1 MSSDFPIPVVPVV
14 QVPWCSQFTSK
25 ESKFA
30 FPAPGTMRPR
40 LWYATVCFRCQAPWN
55 WAHGG
60 FLKWGYPKS
69 WMVDFVEIP
78 NLTWMISG
86 GIPRKPPNRP
96 IGNQWPV
103 ILRLIMLISSLW
115 CHSRWS
121 DDHAAAS
128 GPIRTRIYVT
138 SISDL
143 DPYIM
148 FTSWLL
154 VYSFHVWYFWK
165 APEPFNSHVSHIYI
179 YIHTHI
185 LHVWYIYLHD
195 WVNCSANVSKYAIHG
210 AYGIYIYIYIYTLC
224 DHSLPSPMA
233 MRGFGTFP
241 HCNRLV

>member
-78 NLTWMISG
+78 NLTWRISG

-154 VYSFHVWYFWK
+154 GYSVHVWYFWK

-179 YIHTHI
+179 YI
-185 LHVWYIYLHD
+185 YIPTF
-195 WVNCSANVSKYAIHG
+195 SM
-210 AYGIYIYIYIYTLC
+210 YGIFTYMTGWIVVQMLVNMPYMEHMGYIYIYTYTHCVIIRCHLQWPC
-224 DHSLPSPMA
+224 VVLAHSHTA
-233 MRGFGTFP
+233 TD
-241 HCNRLV
+241 